1 MSYEIFARKYRPWKF
16 EEVVGQLSVVRTIQN
31 AIASS
36 RIAQAYLF
44 SGVRGTGKTTVA
56 RILAKAL
63 NCADGPTPH
72 PCPDKDHPCQFCK
85 SIHEGSA
92 IDVLEID
99 GASNRQVDD
108 IEPIREMVK
117 YKPVYTRTKVLI
129 IDEVHM
135 LSTHAFNA
143 LLKTLEEPPPNTVFI
158 FATTEFDKVPAT
170 IVSRCQHFEFRKISR
185 KDIINHL
192 MEITRK
198 EGITITPA
206 GLALIAEAA
215 DGSMRDAQSLLD
227 QAVAFSGENIGD
239 EDLKTILGTIGQDL
253 LMRFSSAILDETP
266 GEVFG
271 LVETVVSSGYD
282 LRFVFGKL
290 IEHFRALLL
299 VRSVGK
305 PEDLLAVSPEGLA
318 ALRAEAAKAG
328 PEDLLRYLLALQQ
341 AEPGLK
347 YSTMPRIYFEAFLV
361 KLCHFRKI
369 VPLRDLIRDVGS
381 LKEGGPK
388 PPVRP
393 SGPAPKPAVPA
404 GGASR
409 PAPGSGPGPMPEA
422 APPKAAAPAPEGRLR
437 PRPREAGRRPGPPGR
452 PAGSVLVRPIQGQ
465 RDRGHFRQRPGVL
478 RHQHP
483 GEGHPGRRAGRLRG
497 PGPGDQGPLRRR
509 ERHGRRPHPAGTG
522 ARVGHEGPGRPVL
535 HGHLQGP
542 GPVGRSRRR
551 LARRRAQGPGPD
563 GEGLMKNV
571 MDLQKMLKSA
581 KEMQDRLQKELAAL
595 RTEGSSGGGMVTVV
609 LDGHKAL
616 QSIRIDPEVAGRED
630 VEMLQDLIV
639 AAFNDG
645 AAKVDEALA
654 EKLGGLGA
662 GLKIPGLG

>member
-1 MSYEIFARKYRPWKF
+1 MSYEIFARKYRPQAF
-16 EEVVGQLSVVRTIQN
+16 EEVIGQKSVVQTIQN
-31 AIASS
+31 AIASG

-63 NCADGPTPH
+63 NCTRSAGPTPH
-72 PCPDKDHPCQFCK
+72 PCRVWDAEDPRAKTEPPCDVCRA
-85 SIHEGSA
+85 IYEDRA

-158 FATTEFDKVPAT
+158 FATTEFQKVPAT
-170 IVSRCQHFEFRKISR
+170 IVSRCQHFEFRKISH

-206 GLALIAEAA
+206 GLALVAEAA

-227 QAVAFSGENIGD
+227 QAVAFSGVNIGD

-253 LMRFSSAILDETP
+253 LMHFSSAVLDEKP

-271 LVETVVSSGYD
+271 LVESIVAAGYD

-299 VRSVGK
+299 VRSVER
-305 PEDLLAVSPEGLA
+305 PEDLLVVGPEGLA
-318 ALRAEAAKAG
+318 ALRQEAGKASA
-328 PEDLLRYLLALQQ
+328 EDLLRYLLALQQ

-347 YSTMPRIYFEAFLV
+347 YSTLPRIYFEAFLI

-369 VPLRDLIRDVGS
+369 VPIRELIKDVES
-381 LKEGGPK
+381 LKDASPRV
-388 PPVRP
+388 PPAR
-393 SGPAPKPAVPA
+393 PA
-404 GGASR
+404 GTAPRGGLPASPAGASR
-409 PAPGSGPGPMPEA
+409 PVPPAGAPTAPPA
-422 APPKAAAPAPEGRLR
+422 APPKPAAG
-437 PRPREAGRRPGPPGR
+437 AGKDVFSR
-452 PAGSVLVRPIQGQ
+452 VL
-465 RDRGHFRQRPGVL
+465 
-478 RHQHP
+478 
-483 GEGHPGRRAGRLRG
+483 E
-497 PGPGDQGPLRRR
+497 
-509 ERHGRRPHPAGTG
+509 
-522 ARVGHEGPGRPVL
+522 
-535 HGHLQGP
+535 
-542 GPVGRSRRR
+542 R
-551 LARRRAQGPGPD
+551 LAVDRAP
-563 GEGLMKNV
+563 
-571 MDLQKMLKSA
+571 
-581 KEMQDRLQKELAAL
+581 LAAL
-595 RTEGSSGGGMVTVV
+595 LGQYSSVMIKDNVLEVVFGSGRGFFVTSIQDKDIRAVEKAASDV
-609 LDGHKAL
+609 L
-616 QSIRIDPEVAGRED
+616 GRETK
-630 VEMLQDLIV
+630 VRFLEEN
-639 AAFNDG
+639 ATDG
-645 AAKVDEALA
+645 GPIRPGRELESAMKDPAVQFFMNTFKAQVLSADPVPASRETAPKGRGPT
-654 EKLGGLGA
+654 EKDS
-662 GLKIPGLG
+662 

>member
-31 AIASS
+31 AIASG

-72 PCPDKDHPCQFCK
+72 PCPDRKHPCQFCK
-85 SIHEGSA
+85 AIHEGSA

-117 YKPVYTRTKVLI
+117 YKPAYTRTKVLI

-158 FATTEFDKVPAT
+158 FATTEFNKVPPT
-170 IVSRCQHFEFRKISR
+170 IVSRCQHFEFRKISH

-192 MEITRK
+192 MEITKK

-253 LMRFSSAILDETP
+253 LMQFSSVVLDETP
-266 GEVFG
+266 AGVFA
-271 LVETVVSSGYD
+271 LVESVVGAGYD

-299 VRSVGK
+299 VRSVEK
-305 PEDLLAVSPEGLA
+305 PEDLLAVSPEGLE
-318 ALRAEAAKAG
+318 ALRAEAAKASA
-328 PEDLLRYLLALQQ
+328 EDLLRYLLALQQ

-369 VPLRDLIRDVGS
+369 VPLRELIKDVES
-381 LKEGGPK
+381 LKDAAERTPA
-388 PPVRP
+388 RP
-393 SGPAPKPAVPA
+393 SGPAPRTGSPE
-404 GGASR
+404 GGPR
-409 PAPGSGPGPMPEA
+409 PGPQAIPSQPA
-422 APPKAAAPAPEGRLR
+422 APPKPSAPAPKDAFGR
-437 PRPREAGRRPGPPGR
+437 
-452 PAGSVLVRPIQGQ
+452 VLEKLAV
-465 RDRGHFRQRPGVL
+465 DRAP
-478 RHQHP
+478 
-483 GEGHPGRRAGRLRG
+483 
-497 PGPGDQGPLRRR
+497 
-509 ERHGRRPHPAGTG
+509 
-522 ARVGHEGPGRPVL
+522 
-535 HGHLQGP
+535 
-542 GPVGRSRRR
+542 
-551 LARRRAQGPGPD
+551 
-563 GEGLMKNV
+563 
-571 MDLQKMLKSA
+571 
-581 KEMQDRLQKELAAL
+581 LAAL
-595 RTEGSSGGGMVTVV
+595 LGQYSTVMVKDNVLEVFFATGRGFFVTSIQEKDIRAVERAASEVLGRETKVRFAEESANDGGPIRPARELESAMKDPAVQFFMNTFKAQVLSADPVASPRDAGPRGGGPT
-609 LDGHKAL
+609 
-616 QSIRIDPEVAGRED
+616 
-630 VEMLQDLIV
+630 
-639 AAFNDG
+639 
-645 AAKVDEALA
+645 
-654 EKLGGLGA
+654 EKDS
-662 GLKIPGLG
+662 

>member
-31 AIASS
+31 AIASG

-63 NCADGPTPH
+63 NCANGPTPH

-99 GASNRQVDD
+99 GASNRLVDD
-108 IEPIREMVK
+108 IDAIREMVK
-117 YKPVYTRTKVLI
+117 YKPAYTRTKVLI

-135 LSTHAFNA
+135 LSPHAFNA

-158 FATTEFDKVPAT
+158 FATTEFNKVPAT
-170 IVSRCQHFEFRKISR
+170 IVSRCQHFEFRKISH

-192 MEITRK
+192 MEITKK

-239 EDLKTILGTIGQDL
+239 EDLKTILGTVGQDVL
-253 LMRFSSAILDETP
+253 TRFSSAVLDEKP
-266 GEVFG
+266 GEVFA
-271 LVETVVSSGYD
+271 LVESVVAAGYD

-299 VRSVGK
+299 VRSVER
-305 PEDLLAVSPEGLA
+305 PEDLLAVSSEGLE
-318 ALRAEAAKAG
+318 ALRAEAAKAS

-347 YSTMPRIYFEAFLV
+347 YSVLPRIYLEAFLV

-369 VPLRDLIRDVGS
+369 VPLRELIKDVES
-381 LKEGGPK
+381 LKETPQRASAG
-388 PPVRP
+388 P
-393 SGPAPKPAVPA
+393 SGPAPKATPPA
-404 GGASR
+404 GSASR
-409 PAPGSGPGPMPEA
+409 PAPVPGPQSAPQALSSKPA
-422 APPKAAAPAPEGRLR
+422 APPKPPT
-437 PRPREAGRRPGPPGR
+437 PG
-452 PAGSVLVRPIQGQ
+452 SKDV
-465 RDRGHFRQRPGVL
+465 F
-478 RHQHP
+478 
-483 GEGHPGRRAGRLRG
+483 
-497 PGPGDQGPLRRR
+497 
-509 ERHGRRPHPAGTG
+509 
-522 ARVGHEGPGRPVL
+522 ARVLEK
-535 HGHLQGP
+535 
-542 GPVGRSRRR
+542 
-551 LARRRAQGPGPD
+551 LAVDRAP
-563 GEGLMKNV
+563 
-571 MDLQKMLKSA
+571 
-581 KEMQDRLQKELAAL
+581 LAAL
-595 RTEGSSGGGMVTVV
+595 LGQYSSVMVRDNELEVFFGSGRGFFVTSVQEKDVRAVERAASEV
-609 LDGHKAL
+609 L
-616 QSIRIDPEVAGRED
+616 GRETKVRFAEENASD
-630 VEMLQDLIV
+630 GGPIRPGRELESAMKDPAVQFFMNTFKAQVLSADPVPTSRE
-639 AAFNDG
+639 AAPKG
-645 AAKVDEALA
+645 RGPT
-654 EKLGGLGA
+654 EKD
-662 GLKIPGLG
+662 K